1 MNMHVMPRRI
11 LNRRVFV
18 SALLGAQFGFRARG
32 FAQSDSPQ
40 PVRVQV
46 QPQVRL
52 GRIPDDFMGLGYEIS
67 SVSERGLLAAS
78 NRAYVRFV
86 RTLAPAG
93 VIRIGGITS
102 DYASWS
108 PDGPAVSSPSATVVD
123 RRSIV
128 DLGTFL
134 RATNWK
140 LIWGLNLG
148 QGSVEQAA
156 DEAVAVASSAGSS
169 LLAFEIGNEPDQFA
183 GNHRPSNYSYADYYA
198 EYSRFKKAI
207 RDKLPNAPFA
217 GPDVFVHEDW
227 VEQFAAV
234 ESADLRLLTCHYYP
248 EGPPQNPASTIE
260 NLLKPDT
267 VLAGLLGGLGS
278 VSHSARLPY
287 RICETNSCFGG
298 GKPGVSDTMAASL
311 WGLDFLFT
319 LAQSNAAGVNLETG
333 INQLGFF
340 SWYSPIAVDSA
351 QLYRAQPLYYGML
364 AFNLAGHGDRLGL
377 SLDNGGI
384 NLTSYAVHSENVGT
398 WLTLVNKEAV
408 RDAHVRAACP
418 GISSAHVL
426 RLTAPSLSSKDGVT
440 LGGSPVIAGRWRP
453 RVAEPV
459 RVVGGELEIDVPVG
473 SAALIRMAS

>member
-1 MNMHVMPRRI
+1 M
-11 LNRRVFV
+11 
-18 SALLGAQFGFRARG
+18 
-32 FAQSDSPQ
+32 
-40 PVRVQV
+40 
-46 QPQVRL
+46 
-52 GRIPDDFMGLGYEIS
+52 
-67 SVSERGLLAAS
+67 
-78 NRAYVRFV
+78 
-86 RTLAPAG
+86 
-93 VIRIGGITS
+93 
-102 DYASWS
+102 
-108 PDGPAVSSPSATVVD
+108 
-123 RRSIV
+123 
-128 DLGTFL
+128 
-134 RATNWK
+134 
-140 LIWGLNLG
+140 
-148 QGSVEQAA
+148 
-156 DEAVAVASSAGSS
+156 
-169 LLAFEIGNEPDQFA
+169 
-183 GNHRPSNYSYADYYA
+183 
-198 EYSRFKKAI
+198 
-207 RDKLPNAPFA
+207 
-217 GPDVFVHEDW
+217 
-227 VEQFAAV
+227 
-234 ESADLRLLTCHYYP
+234 
-248 EGPPQNPASTIE
+248 
-260 NLLKPDT
+260 
-267 VLAGLLGGLGS
+267 GS

-459 RVVGGELEIDVPVG
+459 RVVGGELEIDVPAG